1 MGYDGAVDLLQ
12 VKSFITSFSGS
23 GLYIV
28 ERLVRMQMQ
37 RVLVI
42 FKLCDIIDV

>member
-28 ERLVRMQMQ
+28 ERREDADAESSG
-37 RVLVI
+37 
-42 FKLCDIIDV
+42 DIQVV